1 MCTLP
6 AHHPQASPSKSGPRS
21 PAPAAATE
29 SATASGSPSAEAL
42 NASTTEPS
50 TAAPEAAKH
59 YEISLLCLTNLGD
72 CLVLSIP
79 ELKRQLNAAA
89 VRREDIKYVL
99 RKAFQSPM
107 SNEIMI
113 LF

>member
-1 MCTLP
+1 MLHAISRVRRIAFATFMCTLP
-6 AHHPQASPSKSGPRS
+6 THPSQASPSKSASRS
-21 PAPAAATE
+21 PAPAAAVAAAE

-42 NASTTEPS
+42 NASTAE
-50 TAAPEAAKH
+50 TATAPEVAKH

-89 VRREDIKYVL
+89 LRREDIK
-99 RKAFQSPM
+99 
-107 SNEIMI
+107 
-113 LF
+113 